1 MKITEI
7 EIMPVSIPTIMPYA
21 LSFGTLTE
29 ATSVLIK
36 LHTDNGLYGIGDTSP
51 CPTFSEESPESVFSI
66 LKNYLFPA
74 IKGMDLFNI
83 GLIHQRMDQTVK
95 GNSFAKAAIG
105 IALYDILGKYFN
117 VPIYKLLGGCYREEF
132 PLLWPLMGPDAET
145 NSKEAKNAINRG
157 FRSVMIKVGHNDP
170 DIEVERVAAV
180 RKAVGDKVIIIP
192 DANQGWTPQI
202 AIQCIRKMEPYN
214 IAWVEQPVP
223 SWDIDGLARV
233 REAVNVPLS
242 ADESLYSIFDAMIL
256 AKRNAVD
263 IVSVKL
269 QKSEGFYKAKKIG
282 AITEAANIPIYI
294 NSMIETGGSVAAS
307 LQFAVSL
314 PNVIPFSAA
323 LMSTLRLEDDILKEG
338 SLHIE
343 NGVIKVSDRPGLGVE
358 LDEKKITRYEY
369 KTKRVN
375 KELQK

>member
-1 MKITEI
+1 MKITNI
-7 EIMPVSIPTIMPYA
+7 EIIPIRIPTIMPYA

-36 LHTDNGLYGIGDTSP
+36 LYTDNGLFGIGDTSP
-51 CPTFSEESPESVFSI
+51 CPTFSDESPESVYTI
-66 LKNYLFPA
+66 LKDYLFPG
-74 IKGMDLFNI
+74 IKGMDPMNI
-83 GLIHQRMDQTVK
+83 GLIHQRMDQIVK

-117 VPIYKLLGGCYREEF
+117 VPIYKLLGGCFRKEF

-145 NSKEAKNAINRG
+145 NAREAKNAVNRG
-157 FRSVMIKVGHNDP
+157 FRSVMIKVGHNNP
-170 DIEVERVAAV
+170 DVEVERVAAV

-192 DANQGWTPQI
+192 DANQGWTPQV
-202 AIQCIRKMEPYN
+202 AIQCIHKMEAYN
-214 IAWVEQPVP
+214 VAWVEQPVP

-263 IVSVKL
+263 IVSIKL
-269 QKSEGFYKAKKIG
+269 QKSEGFYKAKKIA
-282 AITEAANIPIYI
+282 AIMEAANIPIYI

-323 LMSTLRLEDDILKEG
+323 LMSTLRLQDDILKEG
-338 SLHIE
+338 NLHIE
-343 NGVIKVSDRPGLGVE
+343 NGVIKVSERPGLGVE
-358 LDEKKITRYEY
+358 LDEKKIALYEHNG
-369 KTKRVN
+369 R
-375 KELQK
+375 

>member
-1 MKITEI
+1 MKIIEI
-7 EIMPVSIPTIMPYA
+7 EIMPVSIPTIMPYT

-36 LHTDNGLYGIGDTSP
+36 LYTDNGLYGIGDTSP

-74 IKGMDLFNI
+74 IKGMDPFNI

-117 VPIYKLLGGCYREEF
+117 VPIYKLLGGCYIKEF
-132 PLLWPLMGPDAET
+132 PLLWPLMGADAET
-145 NSKEAKNAINRG
+145 NAKEAKNAVNRG
-157 FRSVMIKVGHNDP
+157 FRSVMVKVGHNDP

-192 DANQGWTPQI
+192 DANQAWTPQI

-214 IAWVEQPVP
+214 VAWVEQPVP

-233 REAVNVPLS
+233 REAVNTPIS
-242 ADESLYSIFDAMIL
+242 ADESLYSIYDAMIL

-263 IVSVKL
+263 IISIKL
-269 QKSEGFYKAKKIG
+269 QKSEGFYKAKKIA

-307 LQFAVSL
+307 LQFAVSI

-323 LMSTLRLEDDILKEG
+323 LMSTLRLKDDILKEG

-343 NGVIKVSDRPGLGVE
+343 NGVIRVGDRPGLGVE
-358 LDEKKITRYEY
+358 LDEQKIACYEY
-369 KTKRVN
+369 KTKSS
-375 KELQK
+375 K